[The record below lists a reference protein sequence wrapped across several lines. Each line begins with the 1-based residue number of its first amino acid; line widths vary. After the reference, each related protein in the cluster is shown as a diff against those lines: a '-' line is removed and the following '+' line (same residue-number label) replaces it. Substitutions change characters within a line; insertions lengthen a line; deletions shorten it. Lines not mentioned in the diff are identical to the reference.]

1 MADRD
6 AIILNTG
13 GGILRS
19 LYLFTS
25 FSARG
30 PRMEKFRMYLTGICP
45 YCHLAERY
53 LKSKGVTEIEKIRVD
68 QNPEA
73 RDEMMRI
80 TGRRTVPQIFAG
92 ETHIGGYDDLVALD
106 QAGGLTPF
114 IKDAD

>member
-6 AIILNTG
+6 AIIRNTG

-30 PRMEKFRMYLTGICP
+30 LRMEKFRMYVTGICP

-53 LKSKGVTEIEKIRVD
+53 LKSKGVTQIEKIRVD
-68 QNPEA
+68 QNPDA

-92 ETHIGGYDDLVALD
+92 EIHIGGYDDLVALD
-106 QAGGLTPF
+106 QSGGLTPL
-114 IKDAD
+114 INDSD